1 MDREGFGHRHS
12 HIVIV
17 LLAALLG
24 SGTTLLVLYG
34 CRGQGVATP
43 PVQAQT
49 QAATS
54 VEQSFV
60 ETAKRTLPAV
70 VNISA
75 ESVTREPMIEGPG
88 IEEFFKDFP
97 FPFPFPFGDK
107 DKGRGSDEPK
117 QLERRG
123 QSLGSGWIYA
133 EDGLIV
139 TNAHVVHGATNIKV
153 TLHDRPDDDRQY
165 EAKLVGSD
173 PRTEL
178 AVLKI
183 NAGRKLP
190 TLQLGSSEQAQVG
203 QWAMAVGAPFG
214 LQQTVTVGII
224 SAKGRFLPGQSEYIR
239 IGDVIQTDAAINP
252 GNSGGPLVN
261 LRGEV
266 IGINVAIVS
275 PGLVPGNVGIGFAV
289 PADTARKVLQELAK
303 SGKVARGWLGIMI
316 EDLTPN
322 MREFY
327 GAPQGGALVTGIQKE
342 APAAKSDL
350 KEDDVIVSVD
360 GQPIKDT
367 WELQKAV
374 ADKGPG
380 STVRLGVIRGKKPM
394 EVTVKLGEMP
404 DKYAGLETSKK
415 PEENSVAG
423 LLGLRVSEITPE
435 VSRNVNLPQDKG
447 VVVLDVAPDSP
458 AAGQLQRGDVIVKI
472 NNREIK
478 SLADYEDA
486 LGEARKAKAKF
497 LIIRFARRTAS
508 GETVRSVID
517 VPVEW

>member
-1 MDREGFGHRHS
+1 
-12 HIVIV
+12 
-17 LLAALLG
+17 
-24 SGTTLLVLYG
+24 
-34 CRGQGVATP
+34 
-43 PVQAQT
+43 
-49 QAATS
+49 
-54 VEQSFV
+54 
-60 ETAKRTLPAV
+60 
-70 VNISA
+70 
-75 ESVTREPMIEGPG
+75 
-88 IEEFFKDFP
+88 
-97 FPFPFPFGDK
+97 
-107 DKGRGSDEPK
+107 
-117 QLERRG
+117 
-123 QSLGSGWIYA
+123 
-133 EDGLIV
+133 
-139 TNAHVVHGATNIKV
+139 
-153 TLHDRPDDDRQY
+153 
-165 EAKLVGSD
+165 
-173 PRTEL
+173 
-178 AVLKI
+178 
-183 NAGRKLP
+183 
-190 TLQLGSSEQAQVG
+190 
-203 QWAMAVGAPFG
+203 
-214 LQQTVTVGII
+214 
-224 SAKGRFLPGQSEYIR
+224 
-239 IGDVIQTDAAINP
+239 
-252 GNSGGPLVN
+252 
-261 LRGEV
+261 
-266 IGINVAIVS
+266 
-275 PGLVPGNVGIGFAV
+275 
-289 PADTARKVLQELAK
+289 
-303 SGKVARGWLGIMI
+303 
-316 EDLTPN
+316 
-322 MREFY
+322 
-327 GAPQGGALVTGIQKE
+327 
-342 APAAKSDL
+342 
-350 KEDDVIVSVD
+350 VD